1 MRSIKTW
8 NFIAKSLTT
17 GQNTSLVIM
26 VAAEGDGPNRP
37 GSKLAVDS
45 KGLHI
50 GTVGGGASEYALV
63 EEAKNT
69 LSKLEIPATR
79 IISMTHK
86 ADAEADGSGMICSG
100 TQTFALVCLTPT
112 DLPTINKIISAS
124 TNNSGGIIKLTPDG
138 LSFRPEG
145 SPAPK
150 NIPSIPTGAGVPSR
164 REIGLGA
171 ARLQTKNGAGVPS
184 SQNGAGMPSSRN
196 GAGMPSSRKPRA
208 KPEVYKSPAKASSP
222 HWRQKAD
229 SWTYEE
235 PIGKQITVTL
245 IGGGHVSLALTPLLK
260 TLGMRVVVLDNREN
274 LSTMEANTEA
284 NEKKVINF
292 DSIRKYISSGSHSYA
307 CIMTF
312 GHKNDKLVLAQL
324 AEYPLGYLGMMGSKP
339 KIAQIMQEL
348 QKQGISAS
356 ALDTVYAP
364 IGIPIPSNTPEEI
377 AISIAAQLI
386 KVRSDITSQQLSQ
399 PRNLPDLLL

>member
-17 GQNTSLVIM
+17 GQNASLVIM

-63 EEAKNT
+63 EDAKNS
-69 LSKLEIPATR
+69 LPKMKIPATR

-86 ADAEADGSGMICSG
+86 ADAEEDVSGMICSG

-112 DLPTINKIISAS
+112 DLPTINKIVSAS
-124 TNNSGGIIKLTPDG
+124 TNNSGGIIKLTPNG
-138 LSFRPEG
+138 LSFHDE
-145 SPAPK
+145 S
-150 NIPSIPTGAGVPSR
+150 SMPT
-164 REIGLGA
+164 
-171 ARLQTKNGAGVPS
+171 
-184 SQNGAGMPSSRN
+184 
-196 GAGMPSSRKPRA
+196 PR
-208 KPEVYKSPAKASSP
+208 
-222 HWRQKAD
+222 WRQNAD

-348 QKQGISAS
+348 QEQGISAS

-386 KVRSDITSQQLSQ
+386 KVRSDITSQ
-399 PRNLPDLLL
+399 